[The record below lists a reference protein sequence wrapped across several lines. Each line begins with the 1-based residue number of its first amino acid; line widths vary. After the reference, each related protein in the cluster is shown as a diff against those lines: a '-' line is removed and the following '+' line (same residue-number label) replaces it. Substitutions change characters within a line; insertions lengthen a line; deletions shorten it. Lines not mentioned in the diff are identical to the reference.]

1 MKSSLCIGLFGSCG
15 TSKWRDKFIKK
26 FTANNIKFFNPLKE
40 DWKPEDAKIEAEH
53 LASDEIILIA
63 ITGETF
69 SSASLAETGYAI
81 LNTINS
87 QERRSVVIFIDQKLN
102 PLLEIENPT
111 AAKESKNARKI
122 ILSHLEHVQNKVP
135 NVKVVNSLD
144 EMLTFSVN
152 LYKLHEQSHK
162 VFD

>member
-1 MKSSLCIGLFGSCG
+1 MKSTLCIGLFGSCG
-15 TSKWRDKFIKK
+15 SSKWRDKFIKK
-26 FTANNIKFFNPLKE
+26 YTANNIKFFNPLKD
-40 DWKPEDAKIEAEH
+40 DWNPEDSKIEAEH
-53 LASDEIILIA
+53 HATDEIILIA

-81 LNTINS
+81 LNTVNN
-87 QERRSVVIFIDQKLN
+87 RRSVVIFIDQKLN

-111 AAKESKNARKI
+111 AAKESKNARAI
-122 ILSHLEHVQNKVP
+122 ILSHLAHGQRNFP
-135 NVKVVNSLD
+135 NVKVVHSLED
-144 EMLTFSVN
+144 MLNFSVS